1 MILEEEGIE
10 FNFGKYKAT
19 KLDLQGVPLPE
30 GMLLTD
36 FFVEREKDS
45 LLLEVKDFANP
56 KMQPAQEK
64 ENKKKI
70 SNGEFINKHLVP
82 KCRDSYTYIHLME
95 KDDRPLVY
103 VVLLVMKAHAIDPP
117 LLLDF
122 SDRLSRRLYHEAHEP
137 WKKRF
142 VKSCHVVNQ
151 NNIGL
156 FGISIKRK

>member
-10 FNFGKYKAT
+10 FDFGKHKAT
-19 KLDLQGVPLPE
+19 KLDVQGVPLPE
-30 GMLLTD
+30 GMALTD

-56 KMQPAQEK
+56 RMRPAQEK
-64 ENKKKI
+64 ENKGKI
-70 SNGEFINKHLVP
+70 ILNEFINKHLVP

-95 KDDRPLVY
+95 RDKRPLIY
-103 VVLLVMKAHAIDPP
+103 VVLLVMKKNSIDTP

-122 SDRLSRRLYHEAHEP
+122 SERLVKRLYHEAHEP

-151 NNIGL
+151 DNIGL